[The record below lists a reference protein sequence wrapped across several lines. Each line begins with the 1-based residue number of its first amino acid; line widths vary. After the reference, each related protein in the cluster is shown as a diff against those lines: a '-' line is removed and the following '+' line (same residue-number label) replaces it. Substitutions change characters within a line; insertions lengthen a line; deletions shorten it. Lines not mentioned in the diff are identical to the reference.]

1 MRLRTYLILS
11 YLALI
16 ALLVVG
22 AWFIDAR
29 VLGELTKSAIKI
41 ADQAVGHV
49 TEANVL
55 HSDRILTLMGQYVV
69 RDKAEDVARELAH
82 VLKGKTRADYAR
94 LRRDPGIRAI
104 AVQSIYTPHGPA
116 GYTDLYDQAGLHP
129 VSPGPGRGRPEP
141 AGLGE
146 GIPGNHGDDQAF
158 FSRRL
163 CPGFLQ
169 IFR

>member
-16 ALLVVG
+16 AILVAG
-22 AWFIDAR
+22 AWLIDAR
-29 VLGELTKSAIKI
+29 VLGELSKSSIKI

-55 HSDRILTLMGQYVV
+55 HSDRILTQMGQYVV

-116 GYTDLYDQAGLHP
+116 GYTDLYDREGYILFHP
-129 VSPGPGRGRPEP
+129 DHAVEGRNQVDWEQEYPETT
-141 AGLGE
+141 E
-146 GIPGNHGDDQAF
+146 MIKRSF
-158 FSRRL
+158 
-163 CPGFLQ
+163 
-169 IFR
+169 